1 MYDLSKLDTQTLNKY
16 LSKLLLTPS
25 SSEYNIVLLVKHS
38 SKFSNLIDGNGKR
51 INFEDTIGNVYE
63 LSKGNTCSVL
73 YADNMFTYVVTCKGQ
88 LLASTYSLLEQG
100 KVFHGWIENMYPINR
115 ICGYFGNDE
124 QTFRSRIRESIR
136 GGKELSGDLVK
147 ESIELASVSYVK
159 KAYPQIKSFKLV
171 TKGDNIVDSLFKYE
185 CKNGERGLSTYKDM
199 QSFLYQ
205 GSSISETNGE

>member
-1 MYDLSKLDTQTLNKY
+1 MLDLKTLDTQTLNKY
-16 LSKLLLTPS
+16 LFKLLLSPS
-25 SSEYNIVLLVKHS
+25 SSEYSIVPLIKHS
-38 SKFSNLIDGNGKR
+38 SKFSNLIDSNGKR

-73 YADNMFTYVVTCKGQ
+73 YADNMFTYVVTSKGQ

-100 KVFHGWIENMYPINR
+100 KVFHGWIENMYPVTK
-115 ICGYFGNDE
+115 ICEYFGNDE
-124 QTFRSRIRESIR
+124 QTFRSRIREAIR
-136 GGKELSGDLVK
+136 NGKELSGSLVK

-171 TKGDNIVDSLFKYE
+171 IRGENIVDSLFKYE

-199 QSFLYQ
+199 QSFLYT
-205 GSSISETNGE
+205 GSSTSETKEG